1 MPIKHVVLKKC
12 VTYLNI
18 KHDDNVSPGSA
29 LLYTASA
36 HRSTSWSPKP
46 WKRFFILKLLS
57 FYNLVLTHAKLQHM
71 SLIPHMLINIH

>member
-29 LLYTASA
+29 LLYMASA
-36 HRSTSWSPKP
+36 HRSTFWSPKP
-46 WKRFFILKLLS
+46 WEEIFYFKAFVLL
-57 FYNLVLTHAKLQHM
+57 
-71 SLIPHMLINIH
+71 